1 MSDSIE
7 VFGLLPHRYPIL
19 LVDHV
24 LESAPPHR
32 VVTAKTITC
41 TELCYSTQP
50 EGSGRRSRCAYPP
63 TLLLESFIQSC
74 GILWRLG
81 LQYRGEDLTGLLIFG
96 SARDVVF
103 HRPAFPGQTVR
114 HEVRLDNVRGN
125 SAFMSG
131 ESWVDDKK
139 LATIGGAVTVA
150 RPTKVLEGAR

>member
-1 MSDSIE
+1 MIDSIE
-7 VFGLLPHRYPIL
+7 VLGLLPHRYPIL
-19 LVDHV
+19 LVDRV

-32 VVTAKTITC
+32 VVTAKAITC

-50 EGSGRRSRCAYPP
+50 EGLGRSRCAYPP
-63 TLLLESFIQSC
+63 TLLLESFVQSC

-103 HRPAFPGQTVR
+103 HRSAFPGQTVR
-114 HEVRLDNVRGN
+114 HVVQLDSVRGDN
-125 SAFMSG
+125 AVMSG

-139 LATIGGAVTVA
+139 LATIGGAVAVS
-150 RPTKVLEGAR
+150 RPAEILEGAR